1 MSLIL
6 AVDDS
11 ASLRQMVAFTLRAS
25 GYEVIEA
32 QDASEALEAL
42 RRHDVDLVLTDR
54 NMPGTDGIELVRL
67 IRARPEQ
74 RQLPILLFTTE
85 TGEEI
90 RQSGRAAGA
99 TGWLVK
105 PFDPKRL
112 VEVVRRVL
120 MMSGAPAAAP
130 AVP

>member
-32 QDASEALEAL
+32 QDADEALAAL

-90 RQSGRAAGA
+90 RQAGRAAGA

>member
-90 RQSGRAAGA
+90 RQAGRAAGA

-130 AVP
+130 AAP

>member
-25 GYEVIEA
+25 GHEVIEA
-32 QDASEALEAL
+32 QDASAALEAL
-42 RRHDVDLVLTDR
+42 GRHDVDLVLTDR

-67 IRARPEQ
+67 IRSRPEQ

-85 TGEEI
+85 TGEEV
-90 RQSGRAAGA
+90 RQAGRAAGA

-120 MMSGAPAAAP
+120 LMSGAHAVAP
-130 AVP
+130 PVP